1 MLIAAAEAEGF
12 SILITGDKNLRFQ
25 QNLAA
30 RALTV
35 IVISDIHWTT
45 VQANLDLVISAIDNA
60 SPSTVSFVEF
70 PRRRLRRRPAPRPR
84 AVVKAEP
91 YLVVGVV
98 RNAATGRYIEGAL
111 GPPCPAPTA
120 AFRVMAP

>member
-1 MLIAAAEAEGF
+1 VARILLDHNVPAPLARRLTDAVHASDLGWETLSNGVLIAAAEAEGF

-60 SPSTVSFVEF
+60 SPSTVSLVEF
-70 PRRRLRRRPAPRPR
+70 PRRRLRRRPAPRP
-84 AVVKAEP
+84 EP
-91 YLVVGVV
+91 L
-98 RNAATGRYIEGAL
+98 
-111 GPPCPAPTA
+111 
-120 AFRVMAP
+120 

>member
-1 MLIAAAEAEGF
+1 VARILLDHNVPAPLAGQLTDAVHASDLGWEALSNGVLIAAAEVF

-35 IVISDIHWTT
+35 IVISHIHWTT

-70 PRRRLRRRPAPRPR
+70 PRRRLWRRPAPRH
-84 AVVKAEP
+84 EP
-91 YLVVGVV
+91 
-98 RNAATGRYIEGAL
+98 
-111 GPPCPAPTA
+111 
-120 AFRVMAP
+120 M